1 MNMPMIMN
9 GTPIPTEYANRRL
22 NASPGVVA
30 ASVSIEP
37 KIGPT
42 HGVHPAANARPKIND
57 SGKLAPVREGKIFFS
72 KFSFFLLLN
81 SIIIGDQDRPN
92 IIWITSE
99 DNSRDLYHI
108 YNETGAYTPNL
119 ERLVDHGLVFENAY
133 SQGPVCSVAR
143 STLISG
149 AYAPRIGAHYHRKTK
164 LVPMPSNLKMFPSY
178 LRDVGLH

>member
-1 MNMPMIMN
+1 MLKP
-9 GTPIPTEYANRRL
+9 
-22 NASPGVVA
+22 
-30 ASVSIEP
+30 
-37 KIGPT
+37 
-42 HGVHPAANARPKIND
+42 
-57 SGKLAPVREGKIFFS
+57 FS

-143 STLISG
+143 STLITG

-164 LVPMPSNLKMFPSY
+164 LVPMPSNLKMFPTY
-178 LRDVGLH
+178 LRNAGYYTSNNYKEDYNIVKSDNVWDESSSEASYKDRNKNQPFFHVQT